1 MTESPEYYELFHYG
15 VKGMKWGVRKD
26 SSSSSSN
33 KPSRRERNRENDER
47 VKALRADLKSATEA
61 RSSAK
66 KEYREARSVHRKT
79 KTADSQAVKDQKKAK
94 LREATSEENR
104 AYLAQVGERTTREK
118 RIDRL
123 DTAVRVGT
131 AATAGVVAYA
141 LNNPQKIYDVSN
153 GIFAVQNKRI
163 MKSGMKAA
171 ARVLADSKGL
181 PPVMTIAGEVIDR

>member
-1 MTESPEYYELFHYG
+1 MTASPEDYELFHYG
-15 VKGMKWGVRKD
+15 VKGMKWGVRRD
-26 SSSSSSN
+26 SSSSN
-33 KPSRRERNRENDER
+33 NRPSRRERNRENDER
-47 VKALRADLKSATEA
+47 VKALRADLKSAAEV
-61 RSSAK
+61 RSAVK

-79 KTADSQAVKDQKKAK
+79 KTSDSQAVKDQKRAK
-94 LREATSEENR
+94 LREATAEKKK
-104 AYLAQVGERTTREK
+104 AYLAQQGEKTTREK

-123 DTAVRVGT
+123 NMATSLGALAVTG
-131 AATAGVVAYA
+131 AAYYA
-141 LNNPQKIYDVSN
+141 ASNPQKIYDVSN

>member
-1 MTESPEYYELFHYG
+1 MTESPEDYELFHYG
-15 VKGMKWGVRKD
+15 IKGMKWGVRKD
-26 SSSSSSN
+26 TSNN

-47 VKALRADLKSATEA
+47 VRALRSDLKSATEA
-61 RSSAK
+61 RSAAK
-66 KEYREARSVHRKT
+66 KDYREARSVHRKT
-79 KTADSQAVKDQKKAK
+79 KTSDSQAVKDQKRAK
-94 LREATSEENR
+94 LREATAEEKK
-104 AYLAQVGERTTREK
+104 AYLAQMGERTTREK

-123 DTAVRVGT
+123 NTAVRVGT
-131 AATAGVVAYA
+131 AATAGVVAYE
-141 LNNPQKIYDVSN
+141 LRNPQKIYDVSN

>member
-1 MTESPEYYELFHYG
+1 MTESPEDYELFHYG
-15 VKGMKWGVRKD
+15 VKGMKWGIQKN
-26 SSSSSSN
+26 SSASSN

-47 VKALRADLKSATEA
+47 VKALRADLKSATEN
-61 RSSAK
+61 RSAAK

-79 KTADSQAVKDQKKAK
+79 KTSDSQAVKDQKRAK
-94 LREATSEENR
+94 LREATAEENK
-104 AYLAQVGERTTREK
+104 AYLAQMGERTTREK

-131 AATAGVVAYA
+131 AATAGAVAYA

-153 GIFAVQNKRI
+153 GIYAVQNKRI

>member
-1 MTESPEYYELFHYG
+1 MTESPEDYELFHYG

-33 KPSRRERNRENDER
+33 RPSRRERNRENDER

-61 RSSAK
+61 RSAAK
-66 KEYREARSVHRKT
+66 KDYREARSVHRKT
-79 KTADSQAVKDQKKAK
+79 KTSDSQAVKDQKRAK
-94 LREATSEENR
+94 LREATAEENK
-104 AYLAQVGERTTREK
+104 AYLAQMGERTTREK
-118 RIDRL
+118 RIDRFEM
-123 DTAVRVGT
+123 AAIAGT
-131 AATAGVVAYA
+131 SATAGVVALA

-153 GIFAVQNKRI
+153 GIYAVQNKRI

-181 PPVMTIAGEVIDR
+181 PPVLTIAGEVIDR

>member
-1 MTESPEYYELFHYG
+1 MAETPEDYELFHYG
-15 VKGMKWGVRKD
+15 VKGMKWGVQRD
-26 SSSSSSN
+26 SSSSNN

-79 KTADSQAVKDQKKAK
+79 KTSDSQAVKDQKRAK
-94 LREATSEENR
+94 LREATAEKNK
-104 AYLAQVGERTTREK
+104 AYLAQMGERTTREK
-118 RIDRL
+118 RIDRFE
-123 DTAVRVGT
+123 T
-131 AATAGVVAYA
+131 AAIAGTSATVSVVALA

-153 GIFAVQNKRI
+153 GIYAVQNKRI

>member
-1 MTESPEYYELFHYG
+1 MAESPEDYELFHYG
-15 VKGMKWGVRKD
+15 VKGMKWGVQKN
-26 SSSSSSN
+26 SSASSN

-47 VKALRADLKSATEA
+47 VKALRADLKSATEV
-61 RSSAK
+61 RSAAK
-66 KEYREARSVHRKT
+66 NEYREARSVHRKT
-79 KTADSQAVKDQKKAK
+79 KTPDSQAVKDQKRAK
-94 LREATSEENR
+94 LREATAEENK
-104 AYLAQVGERTTREK
+104 AYLAQMGERTTREK

-171 ARVLADSKGL
+171 ARVLAESKGL
-181 PPVMTIAGEVIDR
+181 PPVLTIAGEVIDR

>member
-1 MTESPEYYELFHYG
+1 MIEKPEDYELFHYG
-15 VKGMKWGVRKD
+15 VKGMKWGVQR
-26 SSSSSSN
+26 SSSASSN

-47 VKALRADLKSATEA
+47 VKALRSDLKSATEA
-61 RSSAK
+61 RSAAK
-66 KEYREARSVHRKT
+66 KDYREARSVHRKT
-79 KTADSQAVKDQKKAK
+79 KTPDSQAVKDQKKAD
-94 LREATSEENR
+94 LRNATAEANK
-104 AYLAQVGERTTREK
+104 AYLAQAGEKTTREK
-118 RIDRL
+118 RISNVN
-123 DTAVRVGT
+123 TAVRVGT

-141 LNNPQKIYDVSN
+141 LNNPQKIYDASN